1 MKKVEAIVKP
11 HELDTVR
18 DALTEAGVVAIAVS
32 EVGSF
37 GRHSRHTEMY
47 RGVPYAVASCPPL
60 KLELAVPDDALE
72 RIVSLVCGVAR
83 TRDNGDGKVFV
94 SSLDDVVRVR
104 TGEHGERAL

>member
-1 MKKVEAIVKP
+1 MKKVEAIIKP

-18 DALTEAGVVAIAVS
+18 DALTEAGVVAMTVS
-32 EVGSF
+32 EVRSF
-37 GRHSRHTEMY
+37 GRHTGHTEMY
-47 RGVPYAVASCPPL
+47 RGVPHAAESCLQL

-83 TRDNGDGKVFV
+83 RRDSGDGKVFV